1 MDLQKQ
7 QTGIV
12 QTNNPQPVSQPN
24 LTPTTTNL
32 QQTSSTD
39 VNQLTATSLSVTAT
53 CTTSCSGSIPAQTT
67 SVTTTNS
74 SSAWVI
80 ILVGVVVALVVGWMF
95 RQLSGSK

>member
-7 QTGIV
+7 QTSLV

-24 LTPTTTNL
+24 LTPSTTNL

-39 VNQLTATSLSVTAT
+39 VNQLVATSLSVTAT
-53 CTTSCSGSIPAQTT
+53 CTTSCSGSIPAQTST
-67 SVTTTNS
+67 VAATNS
-74 SSAWVI
+74 SSTWII
-80 ILVGVVVALVVGWMF
+80 ILVGVVVALVIGWMF